1 MHAIRCSFVVF
12 AAALGLV
19 ALSSMAVVAQQD
31 PDEQQA
37 GDEVDPPT
45 RAARLSYIEGA
56 VSVQPAGVDE
66 WTAAAVNRPLT
77 TGDQLWSDRG
87 SRAEIDLGTA
97 TVSVADS
104 SSISLLNLSDDGVQ
118 LQVTAGTAN
127 VTLRDLDP
135 AVPFEIDAPNASVS
149 LERPGSYRIGVDDAG
164 NTVVAMRDGQAQV
177 ITGTGQSVV
186 LRGGQGAQFSAS
198 GDVDVAPLGAAD
210 DFDRWCAQRAQR
222 WTRNQDTSQY
232 VSSDVVG
239 SEELDN
245 NGEWRQE
252 PDYGY
257 VWYPTQVAVDWAP
270 YRYGR
275 WLWVSPWGWTWVD
288 SAPWGYAPFHYG
300 RWAYLRQRWCWVPA
314 PPRSRAVYAPALV
327 AWIGGPR
334 GGVSVAVGAG
344 PGVGWLPLAPGEVY
358 LPGYRVSRRYLHNVN
373 VSNTTIIN
381 NTYITNV
388 YRNPQLQRRYANR
401 DVPRGLTVVSQS
413 NFASGQSVA
422 GRTMAPP
429 RQWREVS
436 PTAQPPGIVPVRQ
449 SVLGPSAQ
457 TPVKRPP
464 IAIANRPVVVRR
476 EPPPTPASFDRQ
488 TDAMRAN
495 GGRAL
500 PPAQLQRLRGT
511 DSPRPNFV
519 VAPPTARNVPAAP
532 ATPAVPALPGLPGG
546 IPAAPAVRA
555 TPNAPAT
562 PAGPEA
568 RRTPGRPIMPVTPA
582 APVTPALPGGMPP
595 APAAPALR
603 AAPERPMTPDRH
615 VMPITP
621 VAPSPPPAAAPAP
634 PIDRRMIPERSPQF
648 QAPAQ
653 PRAPAPARAPE
664 PFQRPIQVQPPMQ
677 PRGQAENPGMAQ
689 RVREVP
695 PQVAP
700 PPPTPPPPP
709 RVVAPPPP
717 PPPPPPQAQPQ
728 PKARPAPQGRVEGR
742 REPP

>member
-1 MHAIRCSFVVF
+1 VHAIRHSVVVF

-19 ALSSMAVVAQQD
+19 ALSSMAVVAQQNS
-31 PDEQQA
+31 DEQQA

-45 RAARLSYIEGA
+45 RAARLSYVEGA
-56 VSVQPAGVDE
+56 VSVQPAGLDD
-66 WTAAAVNRPLT
+66 WTAAAINRPLT

-87 SRAEIDLGTA
+87 SRAEIDLGSA
-97 TVSVADS
+97 TVSLADS
-104 SSISLLNLSDDGVQ
+104 SSVSLLNLSDEGVQ
-118 LQVTAGTAN
+118 LQVSAGTAN
-127 VTLRDLDP
+127 ITLRDLDP

-149 LERPGSYRIGVDDAG
+149 LVRPGTYRIGVDDAG
-164 NTVVAMRDGQAQV
+164 NTMVAMRDGQAQV
-177 ITGTGQSVV
+177 ITSTGQSVV

-198 GDVDVAPLGAAD
+198 GDVDVAPLGAPD

-222 WTRNQDTSQY
+222 WARNQNASQY

-334 GGVSVAVGAG
+334 AGVSVTVAAG
-344 PGVGWLPLAPGEVY
+344 SGVGWLPLAPGEVY
-358 LPGYRVSRRYLHNVN
+358 LPGYHVSPRYLHNVN
-373 VSNTTIIN
+373 VSNTTIVN

-388 YRNPQLQRRYANR
+388 YQNPGLQWRYANR

-422 GRTMAPP
+422 GRTIAPP
-429 RQWREVS
+429 LQWHAVAAT
-436 PTAQPPGIVPVRQ
+436 PQPPGIVPARQ
-449 SVLGPSAQ
+449 SVLGPAAQ

-476 EPPPTPASFDRQ
+476 EPPPTPPSFDRQ
-488 TDAMRAN
+488 MDAMRAN
-495 GGRAL
+495 GGQAL
-500 PPAQLQRLRGT
+500 PPAQLQRLRGIAG
-511 DSPRPNFV
+511 PRPNTV
-519 VAPPTARNVPAAP
+519 VAPQTPRNAPAASAAP
-532 ATPAVPALPGLPGG
+532 ATPGVPGG
-546 IPAAPAVRA
+546 
-555 TPNAPAT
+555 TPQ
-562 PAGPEA
+562 A
-568 RRTPGRPIMPVTPA
+568 RRTPD
-582 APVTPALPGGMPP
+582 
-595 APAAPALR
+595 
-603 AAPERPMTPDRH
+603 RPMTPDRH
-615 VMPITP
+615 VMPVTP
-621 VAPSPPPAAAPAP
+621 VTPAPPALSAPPPPAPAAPPRSA

-648 QAPAQ
+648 Q
-653 PRAPAPARAPE
+653 
-664 PFQRPIQVQPPMQ
+664 PPMQ
-677 PRGQAENPGMAQ
+677 PRAQGENLGMPQRQREAQ
-689 RVREVP
+689 PQEASRP
-695 PQVAP
+695 QPQVAP
-700 PPPTPPPPP
+700 PPPQ
-709 RVVAPPPP
+709 PPPP
-717 PPPPPPQAQPQ
+717 PPHVDAPPAPHPPTPQAQPQ
-728 PKARPAPQGRVEGR
+728 PKAKPAPQGRAEGR
-742 REPP
+742 QGEPP